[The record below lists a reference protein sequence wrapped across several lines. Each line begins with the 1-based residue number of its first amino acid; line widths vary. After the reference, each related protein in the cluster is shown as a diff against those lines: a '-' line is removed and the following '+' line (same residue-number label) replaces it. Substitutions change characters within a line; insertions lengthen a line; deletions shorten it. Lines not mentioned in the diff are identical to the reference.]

1 MLQQLL
7 FYFLQQQPPHTSMIQ
22 QVTQGIKVSIKTRF
36 EDSFVSNG
44 KQQYAFS
51 YIIRIENQSK
61 DVVQLKSRHW
71 KIKDALNDIDMVF
84 GEGVVG
90 KKPVIDPGSSHTY
103 SSGCLLL
110 SPFGAMSGYY
120 EMINFSSTK
129 KFRVHIPNFKLSAP
143 FSMN

>member
-1 MLQQLL
+1 M
-7 FYFLQQQPPHTSMIQ
+7 TQ

-36 EDSFVSNG
+36 EDAFVSNG

-51 YIIRIENQSK
+51 YIIRIENKSK

-90 KKPVIDPGSSHTY
+90 KKPVIKPGGFHTY
-103 SSGCLLL
+103 SSGCILL
-110 SPFGAMSGYY
+110 SPFGAMSGCY
-120 EMINFSSTK
+120 EMVNFTTTE
-129 KFRVHIPNFKLSAP
+129 KFKVSIPNFKLSAP